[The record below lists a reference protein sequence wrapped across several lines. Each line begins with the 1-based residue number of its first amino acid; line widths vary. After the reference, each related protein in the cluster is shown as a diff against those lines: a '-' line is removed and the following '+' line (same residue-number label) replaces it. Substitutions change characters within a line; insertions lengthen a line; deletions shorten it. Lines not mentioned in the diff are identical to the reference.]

1 MKMGSFSIRIIA
13 LGVITLLAL
22 AGLVARLWW
31 VQVARGDEYTAKV
44 RGRSQVSV
52 RLPAVRGE
60 IMDRNGIALVENRAS
75 FELDFYLPDIVAAYR
90 NEHGSLPKRPEKHRI
105 IVRGMAEER
114 EETDI
119 AGVVNETIIPRLREL
134 DLEQDYN
141 AERLQV
147 HYRNDTLIPYT
158 YRQDLDFDTMARV
171 LESNLGLPG
180 LKADVKPV
188 RHYPYGSLAS
198 HILGYVGA
206 PVNTD
211 QEEARKFNF
220 YQPDVE
226 GKAQI
231 ELAMDEYLRGKAGVR
246 VLQRDVKGKILEED
260 VELIEPVPGNRVFL
274 TIDARIQFITEQA
287 LRSVGRGA
295 AVVVDVNTGGIL
307 AMASV
312 PSFDPNVFIPAIAAA
327 DWAALNQD
335 DTNPLL
341 NRATSAYAPG
351 STYKI
356 PIAIA
361 GLRGGVGNRSFPC
374 GGGIAFGDTFMK
386 CHSQKHGSFAL
397 MDAIKVSCNGYFYRY
412 GIATG
417 IDDITFFGN
426 LMGLGQQSGIPL
438 SGESPGILPGKDW
451 LTQRHPNDRWRDG
464 YTANTSIGQ
473 GFVLA
478 TPLQIAMITAAVA
491 NGGTMYYPRLI
502 DKVVS
507 PTGEVVME
515 EPAKIR
521 SNLITDGGIDPADFE
536 LVRKGMWKVVNE
548 GGGTG
553 RASAIKDMGVSGKTG
568 TAQFKFQGKTDNR
581 VWFMAFA
588 PYDNPRYA
596 VCVMVEGAKSGGGV
610 AAPIV
615 GKILEETF
623 ALDSAEEP
631 FLLASLPPAVGN
643 TKFVES
649 VNFGR
654 DIPAATTA
662 DPETTDVVEQPDPAR
677 AATPVAAPFIRDA
690 PDERGRVEKPE
701 RERKGLLNFFNR
713 GGEDT
718 QRENSERPS
727 NNSPRRPFRR

>member
-1 MKMGSFSIRIIA
+1 MKKSSYQIRIIA
-13 LGVITLLAL
+13 MGVLTLLAL

-44 RGRSQVSV
+44 RGRSQVTV

-75 FELDFYLPDIVAAYR
+75 FELDFYLPDIVASYR
-90 NEHGSLPKRPEKHRI
+90 NEHGSLPKRQEKHRI

-114 EETDI
+114 EEVDI
-119 AGVVNETIIPRLREL
+119 AEVVNETIIPRLREL

-188 RHYPYGSLAS
+188 RYYPYGSLAS

-206 PVNTD
+206 PQQID
-211 QEEARKFNF
+211 LEEARKFNF

-231 ELAMDEYLRGKAGVR
+231 ELAMDDYLHGKAGVR
-246 VLQRDVKGKILEED
+246 VLQRDVKGKILEEE

-274 TIDARIQFITEQA
+274 TIDARIQYITEQA
-287 LRSVGRGA
+287 LRAVGRAA

-312 PSFDPNVFIPAIAAA
+312 PSFDPNMFIPAIAAT

-335 DTNPLL
+335 TTNPLL

-351 STYKI
+351 STYKV

-361 GLRGGVGNRSFPC
+361 GLRSGIGDRSFPC
-374 GGGIAFGDTFMK
+374 GGGIAFGDVFMK
-386 CHSQKHGSFAL
+386 CHSQKHGTFGL
-397 MDAIKVSCNGYFYRY
+397 MDALKVSCNGYFYRY

-417 IDDITFFGN
+417 IDEITFFGN

-451 LTQRHPNDRWRDG
+451 LSNKHPNDRWRDG

-478 TPLQIAMITAAVA
+478 TPLQMAMVTAAVA
-491 NGGTMYYPRLI
+491 NGGTVYYPRLV

-507 PTGEVVME
+507 PTGEVVLE

-521 SNLITDGGIDPADFE
+521 SNLITDGGIDPEDFE
-536 LVRKGMWKVVNE
+536 HIRRGMWKVCNE

-553 RASAIKDMGVSGKTG
+553 RAAAIKDLGVSGKTG

-581 VWFMAFA
+581 VWFIAFA

-596 VCVMVEGAKSGGGV
+596 ICIMVEGAKSGGGV
-610 AAPIV
+610 AAPIA

-623 ALDSAEEP
+623 ALDEAEEP
-631 FLLASLPPAVGN
+631 FLLARLEPAVGN
-643 TKFVES
+643 SKYVES

-654 DIPAATTA
+654 DIPAALAA
-662 DPETTDVVEQPDPAR
+662 DPETTDVVEQPDLAR
-677 AATPVAAPFIRDA
+677 VATAVAAPSIRDA
-690 PDERGRVEKPE
+690 PDERGRVQKPE

-713 GGEDT
+713 GGDKKP
-718 QRENSERPS
+718 RESPERSVPP
-727 NNSPRRPFRR
+727 PRRPFHR

>member
-1 MKMGSFSIRIIA
+1 MKKGAYTARIIA
-13 LGVITLLAL
+13 MGVLAL
-22 AGLVARLWW
+22 MALGLLVARLWW
-31 VQVARGDEYTAKV
+31 IQVARGDEYTAKV
-44 RGRSQVSV
+44 QGRSQVSV

-75 FELDFYLPDIVAAYR
+75 FELDFYLPDIVNAYR
-90 NEHGSLPKRPEKHRI
+90 NEHGALPKRAEKHRM

-119 AGVVNETIIPRLREL
+119 AEVVNETIIPRLREM
-134 DLEQDYN
+134 DLEEDYN

-147 HYRNDTLIPYT
+147 HYRNDTLVPYT
-158 YRQDLDFDTMARV
+158 YRQDLDFETMARV

-206 PVNTD
+206 PLNID
-211 QEEARKFNF
+211 REEARKFNF

-231 ELAMDEYLRGKAGVR
+231 ELAMDEYLRGKAGMR
-246 VLQRDVKGKILEED
+246 VLQRDVKGKILETD
-260 VELIEPVPGNRVFL
+260 VQLIEPTPGNRVFL

-295 AVVVDVNTGGIL
+295 AVVVDVNSGDVL

-312 PSFDPNVFIPAIAAA
+312 PSFDPNVFIPSIPAA

-335 DTNPLL
+335 ETNPLL
-341 NRATSAYAPG
+341 NRVTSAYAPG

-361 GLRGGVGNRSFPC
+361 GLRGGAGKKSFPC
-374 GGGIAFGDTFMK
+374 GGGIGFGNIFMK
-386 CHSQKHGSFAL
+386 CHSTKHGSFYL
-397 MDAIKVSCNGYFYRY
+397 MDAIKVSCNGYFYRF
-412 GIATG
+412 GIDTG
-417 IDDITFFGN
+417 IDDITYFGN

-438 SGESPGILPGKDW
+438 SGESPGILPGKEW
-451 LTQRHPNDRWRDG
+451 LSNRHPNDRWRDG

-478 TPLQIAMITAAVA
+478 TPLQMAMVTAAVA
-491 NGGTMYYPRLI
+491 NGGTVYYPRMI
-502 DKVVS
+502 DKVVAAD
-507 PTGEVVME
+507 GELVMQ

-521 SNLITDGGIDPADFE
+521 SNLITDGGIDPDSFE

-568 TAQFKFQGKTDNR
+568 TAQFKFRGKTDNR
-581 VWFMAFA
+581 VWFIAFA
-588 PYDNPRYA
+588 PYENPRYA
-596 VCVMVEGAKSGGGV
+596 VVVMVEGAKSGGGV

-623 ALDSAEEP
+623 ELDDAEEP
-631 FLLASLPPAVGN
+631 FLLAALEPAVGN
-643 TKFVES
+643 TRFVDS

-654 DIPAATTA
+654 AIPAATSA
-662 DPETTDVVEQPDPAR
+662 DTEVVDTVEQPDPAR
-677 AATPVAAPFIRDA
+677 IARAVAAPSIREA
-690 PDERGRVEKPE
+690 PDEQGRVQKPE
-701 RERKGLLNFFNR
+701 AERRGLLNFFNR
-713 GGEDT
+713 GGDRPP
-718 QRENSERPS
+718 REQQDRPS
-727 NNSPRRPFRR
+727 GPPTRRPFRR